1 MRKGFTLIELIFVIV
16 IIGILAAVAIPKFKY
31 LKQNAEVANV
41 VAVVS
46 DLNGSGGGSSYLNQ
60 TELNGV
66 KASDLNITDLYKF
79 QGNKWTINTTTND
92 NAVYTSTD
100 EDLNVSLTYENNGT
114 VSVEVNCSGVYKSEK
129 SLSDKLFGCASTGT
143 NKFEI
148 NLDTQE

>member
-16 IIGILAAVAIPKFKY
+16 IIGILAAMAIPKFKY
-31 LKQNAEVANV
+31 LKQNAEVSNV
-41 VAVVS
+41 VAVIS

-66 KASDLNITDLYKF
+66 KTSDLNLTNLYKF
-79 QGNKWTINTTTND
+79 MGNKWTVDVTSND
-92 NAVYTSTD
+92 NAIYRSAD

-114 VSVEVNCSGVYKSEK
+114 VQVDINCSGVYASES
-129 SLSDKLFGCASTGT
+129 SLSKKLYDCTDGVTKT
-143 NKFEI
+143 LQI